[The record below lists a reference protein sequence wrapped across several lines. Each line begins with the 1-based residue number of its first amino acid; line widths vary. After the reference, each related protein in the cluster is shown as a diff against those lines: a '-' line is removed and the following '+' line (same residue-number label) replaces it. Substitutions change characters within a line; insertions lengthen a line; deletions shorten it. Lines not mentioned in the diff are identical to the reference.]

1 MDLHSVDREKI
12 SNQIYKQ
19 HRKLESDNARKKYKL
34 RKIEQGAQREEE
46 GQGQE
51 NQGKP
56 EKVEKKTQN
65 NLTP

>member
-1 MDLHSVDREKI
+1 M
-12 SNQIYKQ
+12 
-19 HRKLESDNARKKYKL
+19 
-34 RKIEQGAQREEE
+34 EQGAQREEE